1 MTRDG
6 ELAPGGVES
15 LYPFLYETEASLS
28 SVLEEVARSTTE
40 KAAEIV
46 ALRATVAERY
56 GSLLGECAERL
67 ARSFAGGG
75 RLLAFGNGG
84 SSTDAQD
91 MTQTFLSPPSGGP
104 LPALCLSNDVAVLT
118 ALANDVGFDV
128 VFARQIAALGRP
140 GDIALGISTS
150 GGSENVL
157 AGFAEASRRGLV
169 TVGLAGYDGG
179 RMREAGTVDYL
190 FVIPSSSVHRIQE
203 AQTTTYHVLWA
214 LTQRALGTRAVH

>member
-1 MTRDG
+1 MSREGDV
-6 ELAPGGVES
+6 ASGGVES
-15 LYPFLYETEASLS
+15 LYPFLYEAGTSVS
-28 SVLEEVARSTTE
+28 SVLEEVARSTAE

-56 GSLLGECAERL
+56 GSLLGECAGRL
-67 ARSFAGGG
+67 SRSFAGGG

-91 MTQTFLSPPSGGP
+91 VTQTFLSPPSGTA

-118 ALANDVGFDV
+118 ALANDIGFDV

-157 AGFAEASRRGLV
+157 AGFAEARRRGLV

-179 RMREAGTVDYL
+179 RMRDAGTVDYL

-203 AQTTTYHVLWA
+203 AQTTTYHVLWT
-214 LTQRALGTRAVH
+214 LTQQALGEGGVH

>member
-1 MTRDG
+1 MTG
-6 ELAPGGVES
+6 EGDVASGGVES
-15 LYPFLYETEASLS
+15 LYPFLYDTEASLS
-28 SVLEEVARSTTE
+28 SVLEEVARSTAE

-56 GSLLGECAERL
+56 GGLLGECAARL
-67 ARSFAGGG
+67 ARSFADGG

-91 MTQTFLSPPSGGP
+91 VTNTFLSPPSGRP

-118 ALANDVGFDV
+118 ALANDIGFEV

-140 GDIALGISTS
+140 GDIAVGISTS
-150 GGSENVL
+150 GGSENVI
-157 AGFAEASRRGLV
+157 AGFAEARCHGLV
-169 TVGLAGYDGG
+169 TVGFAGYDGG

-203 AQTTTYHVLWA
+203 AQTTTYHILWT
-214 LTQRALGTRAVH
+214 LTQRALGQGAVH